1 MITVV
6 RMGHRVFRDDRITT
20 HCGLVSRAF
29 GADKIIISG
38 DRDDKCVE
46 SIKRVS
52 KQWGGKF
59 SAEYVRNWKGR
70 VSSAKKKGAV
80 IVHLTMY
87 GETLSKVKNDV
98 LKSVKGKDLC
108 VLIGSQKVPA
118 EAYEFADFNVAVGN
132 TPHSE
137 ISALAVFLYEVLGK
151 KMIDREFSDS
161 KVRVRGSV
169 DGKKIIEHN
178 DLDR

>member
-46 SIKRVS
+46 SINRVS
-52 KQWGGKF
+52 EQWGGKF
-59 SAEYVRNWKGR
+59 SAKYVRNWKTL

-87 GETLSKVKNDV
+87 GATLGEVKKDIIQ
-98 LKSVKGKDLC
+98 SVKGKDMW
-108 VLIGSQKVPA
+108 VLIGSQKVPP
-118 EAYEFADFNVAVGN
+118 EAYELADYNVGIGN

-137 ISALAVFLYEVLGK
+137 ISALAIFLYDILGK
-151 KMIDREFSDS
+151 KMIDREFSSS
-161 KVRVRGSV
+161 KVKVKGSV
-169 DGKKIIEHN
+169 EGKKIIGR
-178 DLDR
+178 D